1 MTAKVKKNLLIF
13 GASSV
18 GVLMVATL
26 TVGVIYKMNKTAEYE
41 ALLTQQQIQMQQEAQ
56 ASEAAEAAAS
66 SSKLEIPPIKSLEE
80 QKQDSK
86 IAAKNAGLAESS
98 SSAPEI
104 SVSTDEG
111 GNQTITEEYSKPE
124 PTEEELHNP
133 SSAPETPSSSKQ
145 TDNPGGVQYDE
156 NGNQI
161 PNEKGEIYLPGFG
174 WVKSTGG
181 KSKSFDNTGWE
192 DSQQVGF

>member
-1 MTAKVKKNLLIF
+1 
-13 GASSV
+13 
-18 GVLMVATL
+18 MVATL

-41 ALLTQQQIQMQQEAQ
+41 ALLTQQQQMQQ
-56 ASEAAEAAAS
+56 EAAEAAAS
-66 SSKLEIPPIKSLEE
+66 SSKLEIPPIKSLEQ

-86 IAAKNAGLAESS
+86 IAAKNAGLSASS

-133 SSAPETPSSSKQ
+133 SSAPETPSSSKLQ
-145 TDNPGGVQYDE
+145 IIPAAYSMTTTVTKSRMKRGRFTYLDSGG
-156 NGNQI
+156 
-161 PNEKGEIYLPGFG
+161 
-174 WVKSTGG
+174 
-181 KSKSFDNTGWE
+181 
-192 DSQQVGF
+192 

>member
-56 ASEAAEAAAS
+56 ASEAAEAAS

-161 PNEKGEIYLPGFG
+161 PNEKGQVYVPGFG
-174 WVKSTGG
+174 WVKQATGG
-181 KSKSFDNTGWE
+181 GTEHIDVELSGNL
-192 DSQQVGF
+192 VGY